1 MAQTD
6 NKRLYILLG
15 ILGILFIYLILSN
28 TVFSKKDKVPM
39 RIDNAEKKIAY
50 AETEKVPNN
59 IKNSTKDV
67 KKKSKYPNLS
77 IRKFQFDVNWQSD
90 PFFYLDEDSLRSI
103 RDRELGQYTDLRLSG
118 ISLLQDKGY
127 SLINSVVM
135 TEMDTVMTASILKE
149 GDEFE
154 GFRVVKIGFD
164 HVILRRGNRNIRLEL
179 DES

>member
-15 ILGILFIYLILSN
+15 VLGILFIYLVLSN
-28 TVFSKKDKVPM
+28 TVFAKKDKVPM
-39 RIDNAEKKIAY
+39 RIDNAEKNITNAK
-50 AETEKVPNN
+50 TEKMPNI
-59 IKNSTKDV
+59 IKNSTTDV
-67 KKKSKYPNLS
+67 KKKSKYPNRS
-77 IRKFQFDVNWQSD
+77 VRKFKFDANWQSD

-103 RDRELGQYTDLRLSG
+103 RDRELGQYTELRLSG

-154 GFRVVKIGFD
+154 GFRVIKIGFD